1 MMRWGWERLAA
12 LAGIV
17 AVVLWIVS
25 VVVTES
31 TNLPDDNNPLAIL
44 AWFRLESNAILAS
57 AFLFMLGSLFFLI
70 FVGAL
75 RSRLVAF
82 EGQGA
87 FLTAIAFAG
96 GLGVG
101 FFTLMVPGPNLAG
114 ALAEEDLTPQA
125 AQALVIVDDAFF
137 IGAELSAALMLAAAA
152 FAILQYGALPRW
164 LAWVGLLFALWLLI
178 PPIGWAGLLLGVP
191 LWTLAAAV
199 LMWMRP
205 SGDVGSGRGPSE
217 PPAPTPQPPG

>member
-1 MMRWGWERLAA
+1 MRWGWERLAA

-17 AVVLWIVS
+17 AVVLWIVA
-25 VVVTES
+25 VVITES
-31 TNLPDDNNPLAIL
+31 TDLPDDDDPSAIL
-44 AWFRLESNAILAS
+44 SWFQAESNAILAAS
-57 AFLFMLGSLFFLI
+57 FLFMLGSLFFLI

-87 FLTAIAFAG
+87 FLTAIAFGA

-101 FFTLMVPGPNLAG
+101 FFTLLVPGPNLAG
-114 ALAEEDLTPQA
+114 ALAEDELTPEA
-125 AQALVIVDDAFF
+125 AQTLVVVDDAFF
-137 IGAELSAALMLAAAA
+137 VAAELSAALMLVAAA
-152 FAILQYGALPRW
+152 FAILRYGALPRW
-164 LAWVGLLFALWLLI
+164 MGWVGLLVALWLLI
-178 PPIGWAGLLLGVP
+178 PPVGWAGLLVGVP

-217 PPAPTPQPPG
+217 PPAPTPQPQG